1 MMIEPHVDDQRR
13 LLVVADDLAS
23 AEALRTHL
31 SRHGFSVARATS
43 ARAAARA
50 AREIAPE
57 VVLVDAAVRGGWRDV
72 VLALD
77 GLVERGRV
85 AVLAAYWSAEAQA
98 AAREFGIGET
108 LLKQLEGPALAG
120 RLRRLADRPP
130 EVLQESGVEDVRTGR
145 RRHRWRTS
153 SERRGSDRRSRST
166 ERPGGSASTLE
177 RPDLPRSAPT
187 DGSRS

>member
-1 MMIEPHVDDQRR
+1 MIEPHVDDPRR
-13 LLVVADDLAS
+13 LLVVADDLAA

-50 AREIAPE
+50 ARELAPE

-108 LLKQLEGPALAG
+108 LLKQLEGPALAN

-130 EVLQESGVEDVRTGR
+130 EASQASGGEEIGRGRLGR
-145 RRHRWRTS
+145 RR
-153 SERRGSDRRSRST
+153 RSL
-166 ERPGGSASTLE
+166 SA
-177 RPDLPRSAPT
+177 R
-187 DGSRS
+187 